1 MTHPIPTAA
10 APRPVTVSTTVAK
23 PIQLVGA
30 FLLGLVMLYGAGFVQ
45 TSAAHNAAHDARH
58 SMGFPCH

>member
-1 MTHPIPTAA
+1 MTHPASTATT
-10 APRPVTVSTTVAK
+10 PHPVTVAATIAK
-23 PIQLVGA
+23 PLQLAGA
-30 FLLGLVMLYGAGFVQ
+30 FLLGMVMLYGAGFVQ

>member
-1 MTHPIPTAA
+1 MTHPISTAA
-10 APRPVTVSTTVAK
+10 APRPVTASTTVAK